1 MSEKFGD
8 KLKELE
14 KISLLIE
21 KDDIDLEESF
31 ELFDQGMK
39 IANECE
45 KKLKSYQKKI
55 EIIKKENN

>member
-1 MSEKFGD
+1 MSENFAD

-14 KISLLIE
+14 EISLLIE
-21 KDDIDLEESF
+21 KEDIDLEESF
-31 ELFDQGMK
+31 SLFDQGMK
-39 IANECE
+39 LVGECE